1 MTRRSRQ
8 GLVPHLLA
16 LALSL
21 ALAGGAA
28 AKPAMWIVRSSHAT
42 LVLFG
47 SIHLLPP
54 GLDWRPSRLDD
65 ALAKAG
71 ELWFELPI
79 TVKSDNEANSAVLA
93 RGALPAGGHLLEL
106 LTPDEAEKLREAA
119 QMLHCQIE
127 ALDRMQPWMA
137 EFTLSVAEDAS
148 GGADAF
154 NGVEEQVQAI
164 APLGAKRQAFETAN
178 QQIGFLAGAPVKD
191 QIASLEWT
199 LSEIDD
205 DPASYR
211 RVVDE
216 WMAGDLAGLRRD
228 AVEPLKAVSPTL
240 YQRLIA
246 ERNRAWAKV
255 LAGRLRRRG
264 SIVVVAGIGHMIG
277 PDGLPAL
284 LRARGFSVEGPDL
297 SPDSGAQRAS
307 ALH

>member
-1 MTRRSRQ
+1 MPDVTRGFRRRYA
-8 GLVPHLLA
+8 PWLLA
-16 LALSL
+16 AALSL
-21 ALAGGAA
+21 ALTGAAA
-28 AKPAMWIVRSSHAT
+28 AKPAMWIVHSPRAT

-54 GLDWRPSRLDD
+54 GLDWRPAALDD
-65 ALAKAG
+65 ALAKGG

-79 TVKSDNEANSAVLA
+79 TVKSDTEANNAVLA
-93 RGALPAGGHLLEL
+93 RGALPSGAHLFSM
-106 LTPDEAEKLREAA
+106 LTPDQAEKLRRTAEL
-119 QMLHCQIE
+119 LHCRTE
-127 ALDRMQPWMA
+127 AIDRMQPWMA

-164 APLGAKRQAFETAN
+164 APLTAQRRAFETAK

-216 WMAGDLAGLRRD
+216 WMAGDLAGLQRD
-228 AVEPLKAVSPTL
+228 AVSPLKAVSPTL
-240 YQRLIA
+240 YERLIA

-255 LAGRLRRRG
+255 LAGKLQRRG
-264 SIVVVAGIGHMIG
+264 SFVVVVVGIGHMIG
-277 PDGLPAL
+277 PDGLPAM
-284 LRARGFSVEGPDL
+284 LRARGFSVEGP
-297 SPDSGAQRAS
+297 
-307 ALH
+307 